1 MASRKP
7 VWKRPVVVVCCA
19 APASATEATT
29 DGGPLSWP
37 RSVAEGV
44 GRPRGASLPNC
55 KLLHSISVVIEKRLR
70 LNFFFCSTRRR
81 QTFWKLESVASR
93 RQRDQEAEHHQ
104 RFVLK
109 QKKPFLTKFFDRV
122 DTKLKTAATR
132 LISVSLE
139 KPKNRFEEVKSLEG

>member
-1 MASRKP
+1 MRRIFRTAVGVAEARLE
-7 VWKRPVVVVCCA
+7 RTVVVVCCA

-70 LNFFFCSTRRR
+70 LNFFS
-81 QTFWKLESVASR
+81 A
-93 RQRDQEAEHHQ
+93 QRDGAKLFGNLSQSRVVGREI
-104 RFVLK
+104 
-109 QKKPFLTKFFDRV
+109 KKPNITN
-122 DTKLKTAATR
+122 
-132 LISVSLE
+132 VS
-139 KPKNRFEEVKSLEG
+139 F

>member
-1 MASRKP
+1 MASLG
-7 VWKRPVVVVCCA
+7 
-19 APASATEATT
+19 S
-29 DGGPLSWP
+29 GGGGA
-37 RSVAEGV
+37 AEGSLAAELQAAAFHL
-44 GRPRGASLPNC
+44 GRHRKAPPSE
-55 KLLHSISVVIEKRLR
+55 I
-70 LNFFFCSTRRR
+70 FFCSTRRR

-104 RFVLK
+104 RFVLM
-109 QKKPFLTKFFDRV
+109 QKKPFSTKFFDQV